1 MLIAIVSV
9 NAQSISVTS
18 NGFVYTQNF
27 NSLPS
32 SGTSAK
38 SVLPNGWYTYF
49 NPTGSAKD
57 SIQTTAGSATAAGF
71 YSVGAAANSERALA
85 TLISN
90 ANAPMYIGV
99 KCVNNTGSTITA
111 VQVSYKMEQWR
122 RGNNTASHPDTLIA
136 EYNVGS
142 DSIHTGTWTVGLG
155 LSAVSI
161 NSTTTVGSLDGNTI
175 SQTVS
180 TTLSSL
186 NIPNGATF
194 WLRFNDYN
202 IFGNDDILAVDDLSA
217 TFTTGS
223 LPACTTPTS
232 IPTTMSFSNITATS
246 AKVTYNNATPKPDGY
261 AAFIGTV
268 KVGGNPST
276 FNGTSFV
283 EGNSYTLSSN
293 SYKCINFDGDTTMT
307 ASGLTANTKY
317 YVLVTSF
324 NNACTGGPNYAT
336 SYKVDSFTT
345 QQLST
350 DCTQPNGASS
360 FTKTDST
367 NSTITVKWTNPANAD
382 SVMVL
387 IAPST
392 VGFVTVRDSAAY
404 PVNSTITSSNG
415 VLATVK
421 YRGTDS
427 SFTFSAL
434 ATDTYYKIFV
444 VTFNNKN
451 CTNGPNYA
459 TVNARTFG
467 TAGGVPNTDCTQP
480 SGVSNATVLQTDSTT
495 TSVTITY
502 TLPANA
508 DSVMLLIAPT
518 SVGSITIRDSIYY
531 AVGASIASTTATPAV
546 VKYRGTAST
555 FTFTGLTA
563 ATLYKVFIYTFNNIG
578 CTNGPNYASGPS
590 TKTIKTDGSTC
601 AAPDTIIGGVTV
613 GTITNNSIAG
623 SVTPAVNASGYVVVY
638 SKKSFLVAPT
648 DSITYSVGQLITK
661 VNGTFI
667 DSSYVGYVGSSPNFT
682 ITGLNPGTK
691 YYFAVIPYAS
701 CSYGPNYNVKIANSN
716 KNSATTLGGTPSC
729 NAPDTIIGGVT
740 VGTIT
745 TNSIAGSVTP
755 AVNASGYV
763 VVYSKK
769 SFLVAPTDS
778 ITYTLGQLITKVN
791 GTFIDSSYVGYVGS
805 SPNFTITGLSPGTK
819 YYFAVIPYSSC
830 TYGPNYNI
838 KIANS
843 NKNSATTLL
852 TTGIR
857 NNTNQVAVKLF
868 PNPTKSILNVEF
880 EKNSIGNT
888 NVIIFDNVGRSVYSN
903 SYNINNQL
911 QINLPTLAKG
921 IYIINL
927 ENKDFTAVKTFIV
940 E

>member
-1 MLIAIVSV
+1 MRKLLLSFLMLIAIVSV

-49 NPTGSAKD
+49 NPGGSAKD

-71 YSVGAAANSERALA
+71 YSVGAAANSERALG

-111 VQVSYKMEQWR
+111 VQISYKMEQWR
-122 RGNNTASHPDTLIA
+122 RGNNTAAHPDTLIA

-161 NSTTTVGSLDGNTI
+161 NSTATVGSLDGNTI

-223 LPACTTPTS
+223 LPACTTPTG
-232 IPTTMSFSNITATS
+232 IPTTMSFTNITATS

-293 SYKCINFDGDTTMT
+293 SYKCINFDSDTTMT

-350 DCTQPNGASS
+350 DCTQPSS
-360 FTKTDST
+360 STGFVKTDST
-367 NSTITVKWTNPANAD
+367 NTTISVKWTNPTNAD

-392 VGFVTVRDSAAY
+392 VGFVTVRDSATY

-427 SFTFSAL
+427 SFVFTGLTA
-434 ATDTYYKIFV
+434 ATYYKIFIVPFNNKNCTNGPNYGSVNAKNFATAGGVPNTDCAQPSGVSNLRLDSTATTITVRYTLPTADSVMILYAPISVGFITIRDSAYYAVGSTIASSNATPATVAYRGKDSSFTITGLTLNTVYKVFV

-459 TVNARTFG
+459 NPATKTVK
-467 TAGGVPNTDCTQP
+467 TASVNGTDCTQP
-480 SGVSNATVLQTDSTT
+480 SGVTNLRLDSTAT
-495 TSVTITY
+495 TITVRY
-502 TLPANA
+502 TLPTA
-508 DSVMLLIAPT
+508 DSVMILYAPI
-518 SVGSITIRDSIYY
+518 SVGFITIRDSAYY
-531 AVGASIASTTATPAV
+531 AVGSTIASSNATPATV
-546 VKYRGTAST
+546 AYRGTDSVFTITGLSAST
-555 FTFTGLTA
+555 V
-563 ATLYKVFIYTFNNIG
+563 YKIFVVTFNNKS
-578 CTNGPNYASGPS
+578 CTNGPNYANPA
-590 TKTIKTDGSTC
+590 TKTVKTF
-601 AAPDTIIGGVTV
+601 VT
-613 GTITNNSIAG
+613 
-623 SVTPAVNASGYVVVY
+623 SV
-638 SKKSFLVAPT
+638 
-648 DSITYSVGQLITK
+648 
-661 VNGTFI
+661 
-667 DSSYVGYVGSSPNFT
+667 
-682 ITGLNPGTK
+682 
-691 YYFAVIPYAS
+691 
-701 CSYGPNYNVKIANSN
+701 
-716 KNSATTLGGTPSC
+716 
-729 NAPDTIIGGVT
+729 
-740 VGTIT
+740 
-745 TNSIAGSVTP
+745 
-755 AVNASGYV
+755 
-763 VVYSKK
+763 
-769 SFLVAPTDS
+769 
-778 ITYTLGQLITKVN
+778 
-791 GTFIDSSYVGYVGS
+791 
-805 SPNFTITGLSPGTK
+805 
-819 YYFAVIPYSSC
+819 
-830 TYGPNYNI
+830 
-838 KIANS
+838 
-843 NKNSATTLL
+843 
-852 TTGIR
+852 R
-857 NNTNQVAVKLF
+857 NNTNQVALRLF
-868 PNPTKSILNVEF
+868 PNPTTNILNLEF
-880 EKNSIGNT
+880 EKNAVGNT
-888 NVIIFDNVGRSVYSN
+888 NVTIFDNVGRNVYSN

-911 QINLPTLAKG
+911 QINLPSLAKG